1 MPMKNYKRKYYEKD
15 KLNNKKGLK
24 YEKIDFIFQTEFKKE
39 IIPVKKNK
47 KKQIIEKGK
56 NRKEKTSEKI
66 KKKYAIQAKI
76 TEA

>member
-39 IIPVKKNK
+39 IIPVKKTK
-47 KKQIIEKGK
+47 KKPN
-56 NRKEKTSEKI
+56 NRKRKEQKRKDFREN
-66 KKKYAIQAKI
+66 
-76 TEA
+76 